1 MYTEVY
7 MALRK
12 PDEVSSND
20 RTDSV
25 EAEDVSRH
33 FHVWIDWISFRFVG
47 QGDSEVA
54 AKIQFMLK
62 LHPSFRCEGSHKQ
75 NVFGPGQSVG

>member
-12 PDEVSSND
+12 PDEVSSKD

-25 EAEDVSRH
+25 EAEDVSRR
-33 FHVWIDWISFRFVG
+33 FHV
-47 QGDSEVA
+47 
-54 AKIQFMLK
+54 
-62 LHPSFRCEGSHKQ
+62 
-75 NVFGPGQSVG
+75 

>member
-33 FHVWIDWISFRFVG
+33 FHV
-47 QGDSEVA
+47 
-54 AKIQFMLK
+54 
-62 LHPSFRCEGSHKQ
+62 
-75 NVFGPGQSVG
+75 